1 METFEIALDEKAN
14 KVVILPEL
22 VFTNKQNINWNEV
35 EKYLEHY
42 VGELVEIVETGDA
55 IFGGKDFPDEYAGS
69 KYTRKKKGGRAKTK
83 VFVKIFQSK

>member
-1 METFEIALDEKAN
+1 METFVIALDEKAN
-14 KVVILPEL
+14 KVVILPEI

-55 IFGGKDFPDEYAGS
+55 ILGQKTSRMNIPVQNIQEKRKAAGQ
-69 KYTRKKKGGRAKTK
+69 KRK
-83 VFVKIFQSK
+83 FL